1 MYLEYYEFLTDRENS
16 IYRFSSSG
24 DFQTIEMMVHFQL
37 IGFNYYNIS
46 FGVYNYRTEKID
58 VYTRTRNND
67 TTKVFSTLAHII
79 IDFTNYQHDSII
91 LLIGATKSRN
101 RLFRIIISL
110 YFELIQNEFK
120 IYGAHNGSW
129 EKFSS
134 NRAYDSFYFKRIQ

>member
-1 MYLEYYEFLTDRENS
+1 MYLECYEFLTDRENS

-46 FGVYNYRTEKID
+46 FGVYNHQTGKID
-58 VYTRTRNND
+58 IYTRTRNND
-67 TTKVFSTLAHII
+67 TTKIFSTLAHII
-79 IDFTNYQHDSII
+79 FDFTNHQHDAII
-91 LLIGATKSRN
+91 ILIGATKSRN

-120 IYGAHNGSW
+120 IYGAYNDKW

-134 NRAYDSFYFKRIQ
+134 NRAYDSFYFQRIH